1 MILEYYICNLFSCTI
16 DEMYSK
22 SRFRQA
28 VMARQLCMSALRDF
42 SEMSLG
48 QIGARYGK
56 DHATVIHSI
65 RTVKNLYATDKA
77 YRAKV
82 DDVYDAIRC
91 GMVMNGSDYLDEE
104 MIIYASLV

>member
-1 MILEYYICNLFSCTI
+1 MILDRYICDTFHCTI
-16 DEMYSK
+16 DELH
-22 SRFRQA
+22 SRTRLRQV
-28 VMARQLCMSALRDF
+28 VMARQLCMAVLKDF
-42 SEMSLG
+42 SDMSLN
-48 QIGARYGK
+48 QIGQRYGL

-65 RTVKNLYATDKA
+65 RTVKNLYTTDKA

-104 MIIYASLV
+104 MIIYADLI